1 MLSDY
6 VQRCV
11 ETQRRRTADRKRLQG
26 RLLMLHV
33 EDYDDL
39 PERRA
44 ELQNGRQRVLAFEAC
59 RTRMLEEL
67 GTQRN
72 MRLSYDQKRLLDA
85 MRNTLLLR
93 MYDGNIHALEADRHW
108 LRNTLQVIDLYQ
120 TALITYP
127 RRSGKTHTET
137 LCMAIVLLSQR
148 DGNGVCINPKKHH
161 AKAWL
166 TQCKEHL
173 DMLRDDDTWGFE
185 ELEHRSGEIFK
196 LRANYTGG
204 ETVEIVCQGNAS
216 QEQHVSSLR
225 GSGKRTM
232 LLCCDEAYF
241 FCDAAWPV
249 ILPLAANGC
258 ALVMT
263 SSMAHKHA
271 TLFQIRDARFRDGCP
286 VVQLLDYRAH
296 CSECTLKEEQTGQE
310 VKCDHV
316 LHPPSHFRTIADMER
331 TQALMNPFG
340 SFDREILNIPPSA
353 SAERCFRPEWIE
365 QCLGIGAFRI
375 SQLPTIKRFYVGVDP
390 GALGKGSDTVVIIFC
405 YVNATPGIPSL
416 PATSDPIDQHLIVC
430 RPPSTVAPCRPRRV
444 VGRPSAGRARRP
456 APRAPLP
463 IAGAGPPRAAP
474 RARSA

>member
-1 MLSDY
+1 MRVLPRAPLRSPFASMLSHY
-6 VQRCV
+6 VQRCL
-11 ETQRRRTADRKRLQG
+11 ETQRRRNAQRKERQA
-26 RLLMLHV
+26 RLLMLPV
-33 EDYDDL
+33 EDYEAL
-39 PERRA
+39 PERQA

-59 RTRMLEEL
+59 RKRMLEEL
-67 GTQRN
+67 EAQRG

-93 MYDGNIHALEADRHW
+93 MYDGDINALEADRHW
-108 LRNTLQVIDLYQ
+108 LRNTLQVMELYQ

-127 RRSGKTHTET
+127 RRSGKTLTET
-137 LCMAIVLLSQR
+137 LCMGIVMLSQR

-173 DMLRDDDTWGFE
+173 DLLRNDDTWGFE

-196 LRANYTGG
+196 LRQNYTGG
-204 ETVEIVCQGNAS
+204 EIVEVVCQGNAS

-286 VVQLLDYRAH
+286 VVQLLDYRAA
-296 CSECTLKEEQTGQE
+296 CSECTLKEEQTGLE

-316 LHPPSHFRTIADMER
+316 VHPPTHFRTIADMER

-353 SAERCFRPEWIE
+353 SAERIFKPEWIE
-365 QCLGIGAFRI
+365 ACLGIGAFRV
-375 SQLPTIKRFYVGVDP
+375 SKLPTVKRIYVAVDP
-390 GALGKGSDTVVIIFC
+390 GALGKGSDTVVMIFC
-405 YVNATPGIPSL
+405 YVNAAEGIPAL
-416 PATSDPIDQHLIVC
+416 PKELDPIDQHLIVC
-430 RPPSTVAPCRPRRV
+430 RPPSTVAPSRPRRV
-444 VGRPSAGRARRP
+444 AGRPTAARATR
-456 APRAPLP
+456 
-463 IAGAGPPRAAP
+463 
-474 RARSA
+474 